1 MSELRLSLK
10 LQTHADQSLFY
21 DSAMIALSHNEYCRD
36 SRELM
41 FELSLFGFFN
51 RDNKHYGNISDLYNA
66 QMERLKSHQR
76 YIQELSRAMEQACF
90 WMYQL
95 NSMVNGFEHSPR
107 EWNEASSIGSIT
119 KKNKDG
125 YIYDA
130 YQLKRVYWLG
140 EEQRNNLG
148 FLFEDLS
155 GLIESRQIV
164 CDKGYVPTG
173 EHLLNATETTPFD
186 IFSQYTKIKQA
197 DEEKKNRLRVVK

>member
-10 LQTHADQSLFY
+10 LQTHVDPSLFY
-21 DSAMIALSHNEYCRD
+21 DRAMIVLSHNKYCRD

-41 FELSLFGFFN
+41 FELSLFGFFT
-51 RDNKHYGNISDLYNA
+51 RDDKDYGNISDLYNA

-76 YIQELSRAMEQACF
+76 YIQELSRAMEHACF
-90 WMYQL
+90 WMHQL
-95 NSMVNGFEHSPR
+95 NSMINGLEHSLK
-107 EWNEASSIGSIT
+107 EWNQSSSIGSVT

-148 FLFEDLS
+148 CFFEDLT

-164 CDKGYVPTG
+164 CDTKYVATG
-173 EHLLNATETTPFD
+173 EYLLSATENTPFD
-186 IFSQYTKIKQA
+186 IFTQYTKIKQA